1 MIEFK
6 VDYRTMKKALIY
18 TTNTC
23 PYCTKAKILLQQKN
37 ISYSEINITNNQELR
52 DQMIKISG
60 GRKTVPQIFIN
71 DQHIGGCDDLYAL
84 DSEGKL

>member
-1 MIEFK
+1 
-6 VDYRTMKKALIY
+6 MKKALIY